1 MPVQPYSS
9 GRSVLRSALQA
20 GHTKAE
26 TARLNLSG
34 MESEGYVARE
44 AHESSI
50 VLNGVTLG
58 VEISEIRQRVSES
71 LMGRIRTQNNKVAAS
86 KVNDQY
92 SQKMSNL
99 FGKKGSKDTLAH
111 SGREIFDVS
120 KLLAASPQDT
130 SLKVKLINSF
140 QKHISKINKQAQN
153 IQSLRQE
160 TEMDTRESIDQINA
174 LLTEISEHNKNIS
187 THNYKGDN
195 SSLDYIDK
203 RRVALQKLSNFIA
216 IDESAFNIMDR
227 HNLEVKDINGNVLVQ
242 NDRHVSFTMEKTY
255 FFHAQTKGETLYC
268 QSLSGREINYSDELQ
283 KIDQEGALKR
293 LIDLRDQIL
302 PKMQQQLDS
311 YTSSFIDQFNAQHNK
326 GIGLSLS
333 DKLSSSTTIPDYNSE
348 TGTSTISSE
357 SILSGRGTLRLNI
370 LDQNSKELKGYL
382 DIELTDNMSMGD
394 IINQINSS
402 EFATNFGITA
412 EINGEGQFVLQT
424 SYPNGGLSLS
434 SGQAGTEPF
443 ITSGDFFNSSKSYGA
458 SHFFGFNNLF
468 ESSKHSLGQNSDG
481 ISENITLRNDIGN
494 DYQKLACGQLPPNTE
509 IDSIALNI
517 GDLRNLEIMSSLFSA
532 NIEFKSNSLI
542 SREVTTLE
550 HYSESSITFAVSF
563 EVEATNSLKKEEFL
577 MEGLS
582 RQAKDISGVDQQE
595 ELQNLVENMTHATY
609 LVKAMK
615 LLNDMDN
622 LIREL

>member
-1 MPVQPYSS
+1 MAVQLYSS
-9 GRSVLRSALQA
+9 GSSVLKSALQA

-34 MESEGYVARE
+34 MKSEGYVARE
-44 AHESSI
+44 ARESSI
-50 VLNGVTLG
+50 DVNGVTG
-58 VEISEIRQRVSES
+58 VEIRQRVSES
-71 LMGRIRTQNNKVAAS
+71 LMGRIRSQNNKVAAS

-111 SGREIFDVS
+111 SGREIFDIS
-120 KLLAASPQDT
+120 KLLSTSPQDT

-140 QKHISKINKQAQN
+140 QKHISKMNTQAQN

-160 TEMDTRESIDQINA
+160 TEMDTREAIDQINT
-174 LLTEISEHNKNIS
+174 LLTEIAEHNKNIS

-203 RRVALQKLSNFIA
+203 RRVALQKLSSFIA

-227 HNLEVKDINGNVLVQ
+227 HNLEVKDINGNSLVQ
-242 NDRHVSFTMEKTY
+242 NDRHASFSMNKTY
-255 FFHAQTKGETLYC
+255 FFHAQTQGGNIFYK
-268 QSLSGREINYSDELQ
+268 SLSGREINYSDELQ
-283 KIDQEGALKR
+283 KVDQEGALKR
-293 LIDLRDQIL
+293 LTDLRDQIL

-311 YTSSFIDQFNAQHNK
+311 YASSFMDQFNAQHNK

-333 DKLSSSTTIPDYNSE
+333 DKLFSSTTIPDYNSE
-348 TGTSTISSE
+348 TGVATLSRE
-357 SILSGRGTLRLNI
+357 SILSGQGTLRLNI
-370 LDQNSKELKGYL
+370 LDQNSKQLKGFL
-382 DIELTDNMSMGD
+382 DIELTDNMSIGG

-402 EFATNFGITA
+402 KFATDFGVTA
-412 EINGEGQFVLQT
+412 EMNSDGQFVLQT
-424 SYPNGGLSLS
+424 TYPNGGLSLS
-434 SGQAGTEPF
+434 SGQTGIEPL
-443 ITSGDFFNSSKSYGA
+443 ITSGEIFNSSKNYGV

-468 ESSKHSLGQNSDG
+468 ESSKYSLGQNTDG
-481 ISENITLRNDIGN
+481 ISESITLKNDIRN
-494 DYQKLACGQLPPNTE
+494 DYQKLACGHLTPNTG
-509 IDSIALNI
+509 INSIALEI
-517 GDLRNLEIMSSLFSA
+517 GDLRNLEVMSSLFSA

-563 EVEATNSLKKEEFL
+563 QVEATNSLKKEEFL

-582 RQAKDISGVDQQE
+582 CQAKDISGVDQQK
-595 ELQNLVENMTHATY
+595 ELQNLVEITTHITY
-609 LVKAMK
+609 LIKAMK
-615 LLNDMDN
+615 LLNDMYK
-622 LIREL
+622 LIIEL